1 MTSATVVVV
10 AAPLLETARLRLR
23 PWSPDETDRVL
34 DLYGRLEVV
43 RWLGDGPPR
52 VMETLDQARR
62 TIDRWEELSLA
73 APLGFWAVE
82 ILGTGRVAGTVVL
95 ADLTGGESARG
106 ADEAVEI
113 AWHLHPDSWGHGY
126 ATEAA
131 LVLLGHGFAH
141 GLPHIWALTHLG
153 NDRSGRVCERIG
165 MRHVGREQPWYDV
178 AMEVYRIT
186 ADEHAA
192 PARRPVGQRVAVPST

>member
-23 PWSPDETDRVL
+23 PWSVDETDRVL

-52 VMETLDQARR
+52 VMETLDQALR
-62 TIDRWEELSLA
+62 TIDRWEELSTTP
-73 APLGFWAVE
+73 PLGFWAVE
-82 ILGTGRVAGTVVL
+82 VLDTGTVAGTVLL
-95 ADLTGGESARG
+95 ADLAGGGSASGG
-106 ADEAVEI
+106 ADEAVEV
-113 AWHLHPDSWGHGY
+113 AWHFHPDSWGHGY

-131 LVLLGHGFAH
+131 TALLGHGFAH
-141 GLPHIWALTHLG
+141 GLPRIWALTHLG
-153 NDRSGRVCERIG
+153 HDRSGRVCERIG

-178 AMEVYRIT
+178 AMEVYLIT
-186 ADEHAA
+186 AEDHAA
-192 PARRPVGQRVAVPST
+192 APRPGGRVPGPRSD